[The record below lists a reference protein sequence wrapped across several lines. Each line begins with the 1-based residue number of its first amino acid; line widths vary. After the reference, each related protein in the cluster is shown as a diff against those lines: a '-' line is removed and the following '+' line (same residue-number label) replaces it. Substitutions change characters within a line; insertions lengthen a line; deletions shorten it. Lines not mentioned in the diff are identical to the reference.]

1 MKILLVALNSQYVH
15 LNLAVRYLK
24 HYTDDLDYNCTIR
37 EFTINNRLEQILQE
51 IMLEKADVICF
62 STYIWNIS
70 MVKDLGELIKKI
82 DSSIEVLYGGPEV
95 SFDTEEFFINS
106 RADYV
111 IVGEG
116 EETYKEF
123 VEYKLGEKNLNDIK
137 GLYYKSLAK
146 VYFNGAREN
155 IDMNDIIF
163 PYDAKEDLENKI
175 IYYESSRGCPFR
187 CKYCLSS
194 TDRNLRF
201 LPLQRVKDELKYF
214 IDKKV
219 KLVKFVDRT
228 FNAKREFAIGIWE
241 YLIENDN
248 GITCFH
254 FEISSDI
261 LKDKEFYILK
271 KARKGLFQFEIGV
284 QSTNCDTLRDI
295 NRMVTFSD
303 IKEKVL
309 KLKECNNIKQHLDL
323 IAGLPNEDYES
334 FMNSFNEVYA
344 LKPDEI
350 QLGFLKVLKG
360 TQMKDETKKWG
371 LVYSHLPPYEIL
383 KTKFISYE
391 EIIKL
396 KKVEEL
402 VDKYYNSGKFINI
415 INYFEKQYEK
425 PFIFY
430 EDLSK
435 FADAKGYFS
444 RSITCADYYKLFLEF
459 NRELLNGSEKE
470 NLLLKNIIKL
480 DFLLNN
486 KKSWVPDFLATHT
499 VKEEINE
506 IKEKFLN
513 MYPTY
518 RKNKIYIIKF
528 DCDIENYI
536 KNNVIIGVEQ
546 YMVFAQNLYFFIEK

>member
-15 LNLAVRYLK
+15 LNLAVRYLS
-24 HYTDDLDYNCTIR
+24 HYTKDLAYNCTIR
-37 EFTINNRLEQILQE
+37 EFTINNRIEQILQG
-51 IMLEKADVICF
+51 IMEEKPNVVCF

-82 DSSIEVLYGGPEV
+82 DKSIGILYGGPEV
-95 SFDTEEFFINS
+95 SFDTEDFISNS
-106 RADYV
+106 SADYV

-116 EETYKEF
+116 EETYRDF
-123 VEYKLGEKNLNDIK
+123 ILYKLGYKDIKDIK
-137 GLYYKSLAK
+137 GLCYKKSNKLYLNEK
-146 VYFNGAREN
+146 REN
-155 IDMNDIIF
+155 MNMDNIIF
-163 PYDAKEDLENKI
+163 PYEKDEDLENKI

-201 LPLQRVKDELKYF
+201 LSLHRVKNELKYF

-228 FNAKREFAIGIWE
+228 FNAKREFAMEIWE
-241 YLIENDN
+241 YLIKNDN

-261 LKDKEFYILK
+261 LSNKEFELLK
-271 KARKGLFQFEIGV
+271 HGRKGLFQFEIGV
-284 QSTNCDTLRDI
+284 QSTNSDTLRDI
-295 NRMVTFSD
+295 NRMVTFTD
-303 IKEKVL
+303 IREKVL
-309 KLKECNNIKQHLDL
+309 KLKKLNNIKQHLDL
-323 IAGLPNEDYES
+323 IAGLPNEDYTS
-334 FMNSFNEVYA
+334 FMNSFNDVYE

-360 TQMKDETKKWG
+360 TQMKDESDRWG
-371 LVYSHLPPYEIL
+371 LVYSHIPPYEIL

-396 KKVEEL
+396 KKVEEV
-402 VDKYYNSGKFINI
+402 VDKYYNSGKFTNI
-415 INYFEKQYEK
+415 IKYFEKYYDNS
-425 PFIFY
+425 FIFY
-430 EDLSK
+430 ETLSK
-435 FADAKGYFS
+435 FADLKGYFS

-459 NRELLNGSEKE
+459 NSDVLNANNEE
-470 NLLLKNIIKL
+470 NLLLKNIIKF

-486 KKSWVPDFLATHT
+486 KKSWIPDFLNINTPK
-499 VKEEINE
+499 VEINH

-513 MYPTY
+513 LYPIHS
-518 RKNKIYIIKF
+518 KSKIYVVKF
-528 DCDIENYI
+528 DYDIDNYI
-536 KNNVIIGVEQ
+536 NNNIVIKVDKYIVYAEKN
-546 YMVFAQNLYFFIEK
+546 YFFVEK